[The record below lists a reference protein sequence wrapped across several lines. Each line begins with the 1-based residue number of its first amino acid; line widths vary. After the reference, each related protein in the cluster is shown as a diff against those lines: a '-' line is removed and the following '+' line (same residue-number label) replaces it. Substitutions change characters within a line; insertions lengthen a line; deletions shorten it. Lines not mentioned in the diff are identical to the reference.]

1 MTLQQLIADI
11 DNELAGAANPAFN
24 NPGTISDLFEAWVFC
39 LVLRAAREEG
49 YAIDF
54 VDVSNSPV
62 TTFVFRTSPGWV
74 HGVHPY
80 CHAVL
85 SHPDA
90 PGMELHQGVRVGGQ
104 SQTSHE
110 CDVALLTDAA
120 AVASRASGTDP
131 TYAGL
136 KLGVECKFCAAAL
149 PLRLLREFM
158 GLSLELGRRPT
169 WIATNS
175 THHALHAI
183 LRRHSLRWEDELEP
197 DASSA
202 DRFRHEVRTVLDH
215 VQR

>member
-1 MTLQQLIADI
+1 MTLQELIADI
-11 DNELAGAANPAFN
+11 DTGLAGAANPAFN
-24 NPGTISDLFEAWVFC
+24 NPGAISDLFEVWIFC

-49 YAIDF
+49 FTVDF
-54 VDVSNSPV
+54 VDVGGNAV

-74 HGVHPY
+74 HGAHPY

-90 PGMELHQGVRVGGQ
+90 PGMELHHGVRVGGQ

-110 CDVALLTDAA
+110 CDVALLTDTA

-136 KLGVECKFCAAAL
+136 KLAVECKFYASSL

-169 WIATNS
+169 WVATNS
-175 THHALHAI
+175 THASLHAI
-183 LRRHSLRWEDELEP
+183 LRRHNLRWEDELEP
-197 DASSA
+197 NVSSA
-202 DRFRHEVRTVLDH
+202 DRFRHEVRTLLDH